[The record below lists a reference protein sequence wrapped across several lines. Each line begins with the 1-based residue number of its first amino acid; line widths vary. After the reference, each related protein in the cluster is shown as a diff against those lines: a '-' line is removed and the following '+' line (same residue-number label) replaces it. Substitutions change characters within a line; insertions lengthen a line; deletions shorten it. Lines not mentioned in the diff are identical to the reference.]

1 MRKDLNSRELKPG
14 TWWPVFTDRKMN
26 ELLLDVKDLVKN
38 FPLKKTRLFQE
49 QRYIYAVDGIS
60 FSLKKGESFGLV
72 GESGCGKTTTGRTI
86 LRLTEPTSG
95 VINFDGKD
103 VARLK
108 EQELKE
114 FRRNA
119 QMIFQDPFASLNPR
133 MTVGDIVGEPLLVH
147 RMGSTNDRNERVA
160 EVLGKVGIE
169 SAYMK
174 RFPHEFS
181 GGQRQRIGIARVL
194 TLNPQLI
201 IADEPVSAL
210 DVSIQAQIINLLV
223 KLQDEFHLSYLFIS
237 HDLAVVEHISD
248 RVAIMYL
255 GKIVEIAPSKNIY
268 NEPQHPYTKAL
279 LSAIPIPNP
288 KSNEQRTILKGD
300 IPNPANPPSGCA
312 FRTRCPQVEKIC
324 GEQIP
329 AMIKIGRDHFAACHL
344 LK

>member
-1 MRKDLNSRELKPG
+1 
-14 TWWPVFTDRKMN
+14 MN

-268 NEPQHPYTKAL
+268 SEPRHPYTKAL

-288 KSNEQRTILKGD
+288 KSSEQRTILKGD

-312 FRTRCPQVEKIC
+312 FRTRCPQAEKNC

-329 AMIKIGRDHFAACHL
+329 AMIKIGHDHFAACHSL
-344 LK
+344 